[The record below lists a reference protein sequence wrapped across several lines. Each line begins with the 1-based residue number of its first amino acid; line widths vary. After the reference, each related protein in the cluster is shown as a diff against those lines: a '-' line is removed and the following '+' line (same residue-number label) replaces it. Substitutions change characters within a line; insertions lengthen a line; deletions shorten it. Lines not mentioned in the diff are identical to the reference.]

1 MDEEGDARRAAQLAG
16 KSSDDTGGRG
26 VILSLAAMFR
36 LTAKGVKCGRFDG
49 RRRRRRSL
57 DGSLKNCS
65 QLTRTS
71 RLLFRSLP
79 ILLTTLLL
87 SLSFVPYTISHIS
100 SCPLSV
106 RGPMALDRQSC
117 LDISST
123 SHGKNPFYVD
133 LISWSST
140 DPKIRQRREEQ
151 RRNEIENLMQLQGWE
166 LPEAPI
172 ARFRPICS
180 SSEDDQ
186 AVPSPLP
193 QHPAISRAAL
203 SLAERGSSSRDASLR
218 AELTRRQR
226 ADECSGRE

>member
-36 LTAKGVKCGRFDG
+36 LTAKGLKCGRFDG
-49 RRRRRRSL
+49 RRRRRRRRSL

-106 RGPMALDRQSC
+106 RGPMALHRESC

-123 SHGKNPFYVD
+123 SHG
-133 LISWSST
+133 
-140 DPKIRQRREEQ
+140 
-151 RRNEIENLMQLQGWE
+151 ENLFTWTSYRGA
-166 LPEAPI
+166 APTPRYGKDERNSD
-172 ARFRPICS
+172 AMR
-180 SSEDDQ
+180 
-186 AVPSPLP
+186 
-193 QHPAISRAAL
+193 SRTSCNCKA
-203 SLAERGSSSRDASLR
+203 GSS
-218 AELTRRQR
+218 QKPQ
-226 ADECSGRE
+226 